1 MSKPSFVGQAAP
13 VEILAEWEGLA
24 VPGSWAGFE
33 EGEAD
38 HLGVTEDVAGLVAW
52 LAATALGGVVG
63 NSAYS
68 AVRAKALGVL
78 AAVRRRLGQVKIG
91 EVKQQLLAEM
101 QKYRLNARITDEE
114 LRERIDLLFREIQA

>member
-1 MSKPSFVGQAAP
+1 MSKPSAVGQAAP
-13 VEILAEWEGLA
+13 VEILAEWEGPAL
-24 VPGSWAGFE
+24 PGPWAAFE
-33 EGEAD
+33 EGKAD
-38 HLGVTEDVAGLVAW
+38 HLGVNEDVAGLVVW

-78 AAVRRRLGQVKIG
+78 ATVRRRFGQVKID
-91 EVKQQLLAEM
+91 EVKQRLLAEM
-101 QKYRLNARITDEE
+101 QKYRSNAKITDEE